1 MIGWNQIWLGIIA
14 IAIAVT
20 AGYIVSLIIELK
32 KTINSVNIVL
42 KSIEENLN
50 PVLDE
55 LQLTLKGLRNISD
68 DINEVTSDVKVLS
81 KSVKDIGVNINRAS
95 SFIGT
100 AASLV
105 SIRASGLKAGLK
117 TGLSFLISN
126 IFSRI
131 GGRK

>member
-14 IAIAVT
+14 IAVAVT
-20 AGYIVSLIIELK
+20 AGYIISLIIELK
-32 KTINSVNIVL
+32 KTINSVNVVL

-81 KSVKDIGVNINRAS
+81 KSFKDIGVNINRAS

-100 AASLV
+100 AASFA

-117 TGLSFLISN
+117 TGLGILISN

>member
-14 IAIAVT
+14 IAVAVT
-20 AGYIVSLIIELK
+20 AGYIISLIIELK
-32 KTINSVNIVL
+32 KTINSVNVVL

-55 LQLTLKGLRNISD
+55 LQLTLKSLRNISD
-68 DINEVTSDVKVLS
+68 DVNEVTSDVKVLS
-81 KSVKDIGVNINRAS
+81 KSVKDIGTNISRAS

-100 AASLV
+100 AASLAT
-105 SIRASGLKAGLK
+105 IRASGLKAGLK
-117 TGLSFLISN
+117 TGLGFLISN